1 MRRASGP
8 DASTPSATPVSVL
21 LLTKLALAPSIV
33 AGGSAAGKR
42 WGHQVG
48 GLVAGFPNTSS
59 PILLFLALE
68 RGPVFASNAAVGTL
82 MGLVALAAYGLAY
95 VWAATRVRWWLA
107 LPIGWTAFLGV
118 AWSMKKV
125 ELSAWQ
131 AGLLAIAALAFAL
144 RAMPKLL
151 EPPQA
156 PLQRGKPVRGL
167 LFRMLA
173 ALALLLGVTAA
184 AGWLGPALSG
194 VLSAFPVASSVLT
207 AGAHREAGAAGAK
220 WVLMGIF
227 AALLALI
234 LFTALLPGLLARLP
248 LLQAFGLASALGFGV
263 QSLLLW
269 KRRHLAWMLTRI

>member
-1 MRRASGP
+1 
-8 DASTPSATPVSVL
+8 VSVL
-21 LLTKLALAPSIV
+21 LLAKLALAPGIV
-33 AGGSAAGKR
+33 AGGTAAGKR

-68 RGPVFASNAAVGTL
+68 RGPAFAADAAVGTL
-82 MGLVALAAYGLAY
+82 LGLVALAAYGLAY

-107 LPIGWTAFLGV
+107 LPIGWAAFLTV
-118 AWSMKKV
+118 AWAFKKA
-125 ELSAWQ
+125 ELNAWQ
-131 AGLLAIAALAFAL
+131 AGLLAIAALAIAL

-151 EPPQA
+151 EPPTV
-156 PLQRGKPVRGL
+156 PLQKGRPIRGL
-167 LFRMLA
+167 LLRMLA
-173 ALALLLGVTAA
+173 ALGLLLGVTAA

-207 AGAHREAGAAGAK
+207 ASAHREAGAAGAK

-234 LFTALLPGLLARLP
+234 LFTALLPTLLARHSIAE
-248 LLQAFGLASALGFGV
+248 AFILAGVVGFGV
-263 QSLLLW
+263 QTLLVW
-269 KRRHLAWMLTRI
+269 KRHHLAWMLTRI